1 MKKIINLTIRNIK
14 VYFSDKGMFLTSLIT
29 PAILLIL
36 YATFLSNVFQS
47 TFVNAMPKGIE
58 LSKQL
63 LNGLVKGQL
72 VASLLSVSCI
82 TVAFCSNMLMVQD
95 KVNENIKDLM
105 ITPTDKKT
113 LVISYFLASFIST
126 LIVNLF
132 ALILCLI
139 YIASSG
145 WFMNLTDVLLIILN
159 VVILTL
165 FGCVLSSIINSFLN
179 TQGQISVVGTI
190 VSSMYGFIAGA
201 YMPMSQFGAGLRK
214 VLLYLPTTYGT
225 ALMKNSVMRGPFREL
240 EKIVPGNIVN
250 SLKKSLDI
258 GLLFNGNVVEASTM
272 YLIVLMTIVVLF
284 AVYVLKSIYYKEI
297 KKYNYFYI
305 YLSR

>member
-58 LSKQL
+58 LSKKL

-145 WFMNLTDVLLIILN
+145 WFMNLMDVLLIVLN

-201 YMPMSQFGAGLRK
+201 YMPMSQFGADLRK

-284 AVYVLKSIYYKEI
+284 AVYVLKSIYYKEM
-297 KKYNYFYI
+297 
-305 YLSR
+305 

>member
-14 VYFSDKGMFLTSLIT
+14 VYFSDKGMFLSSLIT

-165 FGCVLSSIINSFLN
+165 FGCVLSSIINSFLS

-258 GLLFNGNVVEASTM
+258 RLLFKGNVVEASTM

-284 AVYVLKSIYYKEI
+284 AVYVLKSIYYKEV
-297 KKYNYFYI
+297 
-305 YLSR
+305 

>member
-14 VYFSDKGMFLTSLIT
+14 VYFSDKGMFLSSLIT

-145 WFMNLTDVLLIILN
+145 WFMNLMDVLLIVLN

-165 FGCVLSSIINSFLN
+165 FGCVLSSIINSFLS

-284 AVYVLKSIYYKEI
+284 AVYVLKSIYYKEV
-297 KKYNYFYI
+297 
-305 YLSR
+305 

>member
-165 FGCVLSSIINSFLN
+165 FGCVLSSIINSFLS

-284 AVYVLKSIYYKEI
+284 AVYVLKSIYYKEV
-297 KKYNYFYI
+297 
-305 YLSR
+305 

>member
-58 LSKQL
+58 LSKKL

-145 WFMNLTDVLLIILN
+145 WFMNLMDVLLIVLN

-165 FGCVLSSIINSFLN
+165 FGCVLSSIINSFLS

-258 GLLFNGNVVEASTM
+258 RLLFKGNVVEASTM

-284 AVYVLKSIYYKEI
+284 AVYVLKSIYYKEV
-297 KKYNYFYI
+297 
-305 YLSR
+305 

>member
-58 LSKQL
+58 LSKKL

-165 FGCVLSSIINSFLN
+165 FGCVLSSIINSFLS

-284 AVYVLKSIYYKEI
+284 AVYVLKSIYYKEM
-297 KKYNYFYI
+297 
-305 YLSR
+305 

>member
-14 VYFSDKGMFLTSLIT
+14 VYFSDKGMFLSSLIT

-145 WFMNLTDVLLIILN
+145 WFMNLMDVLLIVLN

-165 FGCVLSSIINSFLN
+165 FGCVLSSIINSFLS

-258 GLLFNGNVVEASTM
+258 RLLFNGNVVEASTM

-284 AVYVLKSIYYKEI
+284 AVYVLKSIYYKEV
-297 KKYNYFYI
+297 
-305 YLSR
+305 

>member
-1 MKKIINLTIRNIK
+1 MSTKKIINLTIRNIK

-58 LSKQL
+58 LSKKL

-145 WFMNLTDVLLIILN
+145 WFMNLMDVLLIVLN

-165 FGCVLSSIINSFLN
+165 FGCVLSSIINSFLS

-284 AVYVLKSIYYKEI
+284 AVYVLKSIYYKEM
-297 KKYNYFYI
+297 
-305 YLSR
+305 

>member
-145 WFMNLTDVLLIILN
+145 WFMNLMDVLLIVLN

-284 AVYVLKSIYYKEI
+284 AVYVLKSIYYKEV
-297 KKYNYFYI
+297 
-305 YLSR
+305 

>member
-58 LSKQL
+58 LSKKL

-165 FGCVLSSIINSFLN
+165 FGCVLSSIINSFLS

-225 ALMKNSVMRGPFREL
+225 ALMKNSVMRGSFREL

-284 AVYVLKSIYYKEI
+284 AVYVLKSIYYKEV
-297 KKYNYFYI
+297 
-305 YLSR
+305 

>member
-58 LSKQL
+58 LSKKL

-165 FGCVLSSIINSFLN
+165 FGCVLSSIINSFLR
-179 TQGQISVVGTI
+179 
-190 VSSMYGFIAGA
+190 A

-284 AVYVLKSIYYKEI
+284 AVYVLKSIYYKEV
-297 KKYNYFYI
+297 
-305 YLSR
+305 

>member
-14 VYFSDKGMFLTSLIT
+14 VYFSDKGMFLSSLIT

-58 LSKQL
+58 LSKKL

-284 AVYVLKSIYYKEI
+284 AVYVLKSIYYKEV
-297 KKYNYFYI
+297 
-305 YLSR
+305 

>member
-58 LSKQL
+58 LSKKL

-165 FGCVLSSIINSFLN
+165 FGCVLSSIINSFLS

-225 ALMKNSVMRGPFREL
+225 ALMKNSVMRGSFREL

-258 GLLFNGNVVEASTM
+258 RLLFKGNVVEASTM

-284 AVYVLKSIYYKEI
+284 AVYVLKSIYYKEV
-297 KKYNYFYI
+297 
-305 YLSR
+305 

>member
-165 FGCVLSSIINSFLN
+165 FGCVLSSIINSFLS

-201 YMPMSQFGAGLRK
+201 YMPMSQFGADLRK

-284 AVYVLKSIYYKEI
+284 AVYVLKSIYYKEV
-297 KKYNYFYI
+297 
-305 YLSR
+305 

>member
-1 MKKIINLTIRNIK
+1 MSTKKIINLTIRNIK

-58 LSKQL
+58 LSKKL

-165 FGCVLSSIINSFLN
+165 FGCVLSSIINSFLS

-258 GLLFNGNVVEASTM
+258 RLLFNGNVVEASTM

-284 AVYVLKSIYYKEI
+284 AVYVLKSIYYKEV
-297 KKYNYFYI
+297 
-305 YLSR
+305 

>member
-145 WFMNLTDVLLIILN
+145 WFMNLMDVLLIVLN

-165 FGCVLSSIINSFLN
+165 FGCVLSSIINSFLS

-284 AVYVLKSIYYKEI
+284 AVYVLKSIYYKEV
-297 KKYNYFYI
+297 
-305 YLSR
+305 

>member
-58 LSKQL
+58 LSKKL

-132 ALILCLI
+132 TLILCLI

-258 GLLFNGNVVEASTM
+258 RLLFNGNVVEASTM

-284 AVYVLKSIYYKEI
+284 AVYVLKSIYYKEM
-297 KKYNYFYI
+297 
-305 YLSR
+305 

>member
-14 VYFSDKGMFLTSLIT
+14 VYFSDKGMFLSSLIT

-58 LSKQL
+58 LSKKL

-165 FGCVLSSIINSFLN
+165 FGCVLSSIINSFLS

-284 AVYVLKSIYYKEI
+284 AVYVLKSIYYKEV
-297 KKYNYFYI
+297 
-305 YLSR
+305 

>member
-58 LSKQL
+58 LSKKL

-165 FGCVLSSIINSFLN
+165 FGCVLSSIINSFLS

-258 GLLFNGNVVEASTM
+258 RLLFNGNVVEASTM

-284 AVYVLKSIYYKEI
+284 AVYVLKSIYYKEM
-297 KKYNYFYI
+297 
-305 YLSR
+305 